1 MVQRFPELQRINH
14 SMAVSVFFV
23 MPDKILAGKHKA
35 CYLFAV
41 LPEPDIRQI
50 TAHAYKKC
58 TSKNIRGLKAGFG
71 Q

>member
-23 MPDKILAGKHKA
+23 MPGKLLAGKHKA

-41 LPEPDIRQI
+41 FSESDGFKI
-50 TAHAYKKC
+50 TAHA
-58 TSKNIRGLKAGFG
+58 
-71 Q
+71 